1 MFEHLSNCSIVMEEQ
16 PMATKDAPTCQV
28 RALHEVEVARARES
42 LLPDDEV
49 FRLARLF
56 KVLGDPTRT
65 RILRSLR
72 SGELCV
78 CDISHVLDMSISSV
92 SHQLRVLREH
102 DLVRFRREG
111 KVVFYTLADPHVLD
125 LQETALEHV
134 RE

>member
-1 MFEHLSNCSIVMEEQ
+1 
-16 PMATKDAPTCQV
+16 MATKDAPTCQV
-28 RALHEVEVARARES
+28 RALHEDEVQRARET

-49 FRLARLF
+49 ERLARLF

-65 RILRSLR
+65 RILRALR

-111 KVVFYTLADPHVLD
+111 KVVFYSLADPHVLD
-125 LQETALEHV
+125 LHETALEHV